1 MQLRAV
7 KGLCSSV
14 AWVHFSRV
22 ACALLVQ
29 LRKKTYQ
36 KIDWSEEA
44 QWFLV
49 DLWCQIPSL
58 SITPDSTLNV
68 YGCMLFSCSFQIH
81 GTSEN
86 LDADWRSDHGAVLLG
101 CLRFQELAASPPDAC
116 FRAGLQ
122 GTLPGRATWS
132 KWLAADLKLWK
143 AGQFVTPAQHELTLV
158 CPNRT
163 GTESNA
169 YRNTPFA
176 QKNGAKGGVQLAIL
190 ATKPLL
196 SWKPW
201 WPVRQ
206 RLTSS
211 PSFRP
216 STAGW
221 PLHSPWRPSLK
232 EFQIAAGRASKA
244 PGGAATLAPLHSYTW
259 GVWTRPQVIGDQAPY
274 TAGPGT
280 PSGAFRPL
288 RGEGWRSCC
297 T

>member
-29 LRKKTYQ
+29 LRTKNLPKDRLIRGGTVVPGRFVM
-36 KIDWSEEA
+36 S
-44 QWFLV
+44 
-49 DLWCQIPSL
+49 
-58 SITPDSTLNV
+58 DSVTQYNSRLYTECIWV
-68 YGCMLFSCSFQIH
+68 YALFMLFSDPWNFRESRCWLKKRPWCCAAWLLAISR
-81 GTSEN
+81 TSS
-86 LDADWRSDHGAVLLG
+86 LS
-101 CLRFQELAASPPDAC
+101 
-116 FRAGLQ
+116 
-122 GTLPGRATWS
+122 S

-163 GTESNA
+163 GTERNA

-221 PLHSPWRPSLK
+221 PLHSPWRPSFK

-244 PGGAATLAPLHSYTW
+244 TGGAATLAPLHSKLTDMRWYACQPSSYTW
-259 GVWTRPQVIGDQAPY
+259 GGLTWPQVIGDQAPY

-280 PSGAFRPL
+280 PGGAFRQ
-288 RGEGWRSCC
+288 GGVTWRSCC